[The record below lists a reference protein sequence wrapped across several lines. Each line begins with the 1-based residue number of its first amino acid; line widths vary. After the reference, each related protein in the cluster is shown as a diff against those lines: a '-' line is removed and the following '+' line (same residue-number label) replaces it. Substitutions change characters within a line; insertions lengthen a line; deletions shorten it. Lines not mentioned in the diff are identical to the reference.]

1 MARQVKCVNAA
12 RTPDWL
18 KISYEMRTVSAHRT
32 LDRLYEYDV
41 RTARVRSVRVI
52 VAGAVGAVHPL
63 TRRRLPPA
71 SESANP
77 GAGTRNGEPLYD
89 FRRSGS
95 STT

>member
-63 TRRRLPPA
+63 PDPPPP
-71 SESANP
+71 SSRFRVGKPRGRNP
-77 GAGTRNGEPLYD
+77 QWRAAL
-89 FRRSGS
+89 
-95 STT
+95 